1 MARTSKATKKQ
12 EDLPQIQVT
21 LTRSADWAAYT
32 ADHPALAGR
41 VYIGR
46 NEAEALTHAAA
57 DISDQ
62 FRGRAKVTNVRV
74 VD

>member
-1 MARTSKATKKQ
+1 MARTSSQTKKQ
-12 EDLPQIQVT
+12 EDLPQIQIT
-21 LTRSADWAAYT
+21 LTRSVDWVAYE

-41 VYIGR
+41 TYIGR

-57 DISDQ
+57 DISDH
-62 FRGRAKVTNVRV
+62 FRGKAKVTNVRV